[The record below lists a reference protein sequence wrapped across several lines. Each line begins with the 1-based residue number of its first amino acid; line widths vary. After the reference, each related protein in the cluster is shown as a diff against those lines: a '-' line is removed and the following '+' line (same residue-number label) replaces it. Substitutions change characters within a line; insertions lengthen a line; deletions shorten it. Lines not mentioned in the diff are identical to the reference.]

1 MQELVSVVIRTLN
14 EEKYLNELLSTIRMQ
29 VSSKFQ
35 IEIVII
41 DSGSTDNTLL
51 IAEKYN
57 CRITHIDKSEFTF
70 GRSLNLGCK
79 FAQGKYLVFVSGHC
93 IPTNNDWLE
102 NLVNPLIN
110 GDIVYTYGRQI
121 GRDGTKFSERQLF
134 SKYFPLDSKLPQKG
148 IFCNNANAALR
159 RDVWE
164 KYNFDE
170 NLTGC
175 EDMYLAK
182 ELVMEG
188 YQLGYVADACVYHIH
203 EESWS
208 KVRVRYEREAFAL
221 QKIMPEIHLSMLD
234 TLIYIFAG
242 VVKDIRVA
250 LRDKVFFEEI
260 YSIIMFR
267 YCQYLGAYRGNHI
280 HRKLSKE
287 MKMKYFYPRVTDMSL
302 TSTIKEKD
310 ID

>member
-310 ID
+310 RD

>member
-1 MQELVSVVIRTLN
+1 MPELVSIVIRTLN
-14 EEKYLNELLSTIRMQ
+14 EERYLDELLTVIQMQ
-29 VSSKFQ
+29 VSNKFKV
-35 IEIVII
+35 EVVIV

-57 CRITHIDKSEFTF
+57 CRITHINKSEFTF
-70 GRSLNLGCK
+70 GRSLNIGCE

-93 IPTNNDWLE
+93 IPTSSDWLE
-102 NLVNPLIN
+102 KLVEPLVSGEIA
-110 GDIVYTYGRQI
+110 YTYGRQI

-134 SKYFPLDSKLPQKG
+134 SKYFPLESKLPQKG

-164 KYNFDE
+164 KYSFDE
-170 NLTGC
+170 TLTGC

-182 ELVMEG
+182 ELVVDG
-188 YQLGYVADACVYHIH
+188 YQLGYVADACVFHIH
-203 EESWS
+203 EESWG

-221 QKIMPEIHLSMLD
+221 QKIMPEIHLTILD
-234 TLIYIFAG
+234 TLTYIFAG
-242 VVKDIRVA
+242 IVKDIRVA
-250 LRDKVFFEEI
+250 LKGKVFFEEI

-280 HRKLSKE
+280 HRKLSRE
-287 MKMKYFYPRVTDMSL
+287 MKMKYFYPRVTDMSI